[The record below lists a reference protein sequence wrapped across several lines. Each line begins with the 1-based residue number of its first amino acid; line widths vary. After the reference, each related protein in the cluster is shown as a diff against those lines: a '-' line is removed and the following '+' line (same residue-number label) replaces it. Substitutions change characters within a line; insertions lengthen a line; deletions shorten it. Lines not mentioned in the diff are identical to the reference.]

1 MSNPGDPQRSQ
12 QDRGYYGAGWSQP
25 APGPADQPQVQGQG
39 SGQQGPSQQGP
50 SQQAGG
56 GQYGAGQ
63 SGQYGAGQ
71 PGQYGAGQPGGQYG
85 AGQRGASYGAQ
96 QYGAGQAGG
105 QYGGGPA
112 GGPYR
117 GAQPGA
123 FPGQPWPAGPTG
135 RARRRAT
142 TGTDADP
149 RRAFAPGASVTNT
162 SGALIAVVA
171 LVLVEFVSGLIGL
184 LGTSLVVHPFSTYG
198 TGDSL
203 IAGFVNGVFASPF
216 PFYAGAFLALAFLTP
231 IARRSPLPTVLL
243 RAVLAGAAGTVA
255 LALVGVFTGS
265 LGAVRSGGARLVI
278 DVVTTP
284 LQNGVPFTVMLI
296 ATSTAAWLWLGR
308 PRGGRRA
315 GAPGTPGTV
324 RPADAVPPATVQTAP
339 VQPQHGL
346 SGQQPQSGTS
356 GQQPPSAPPYG
367 AQQPSAPPYGA
378 QQPPANPWGGPAP
391 R

>member
-12 QDRGYYGAGWSQP
+12 QDRGYYGAGWQQP
-25 APGPADQPQVQGQG
+25 APGPQAPQQPP
-39 SGQQGPSQQGP
+39 QQQASQQP
-50 SQQAGG
+50 YGG
-56 GQYGAGQ
+56 GQYGAP
-63 SGQYGAGQ
+63 QYGAPQ
-71 PGQYGAGQPGGQYG
+71 PGPAAGQQF
-85 AGQRGASYGAQ
+85 AGQ
-96 QYGAGQAGG
+96 QYGGP
-105 QYGGGPA
+105 QYGGPS
-112 GGPYR
+112 
-117 GAQPGA
+117 GAPQRRP
-123 FPGQPWPAGPTG
+123 
-135 RARRRAT
+135 RAE
-142 TGTDADP
+142 ADP

-162 SGALIAVVA
+162 AGALIAVVS

-184 LGTSLVVHPFSTYG
+184 LGTSLVVHPFSSYG
-198 TGDSL
+198 AGNSL
-203 IAGFVNGVFASPF
+203 LGGFVRGVFASPF

-265 LGAVRSGGARLVI
+265 FGAVRYGGVRLVI

-284 LQNGVPFTVMLI
+284 LQNGIPFTVLLL

-315 GAPGTPGTV
+315 AGGPGTPGTV

-339 VQPQHGL
+339 VQ
-346 SGQQPQSGTS
+346 QQPQQPQQPQVPPYG
-356 GQQPPSAPPYG
+356 GQQPPT
-367 AQQPSAPPYGA
+367 
-378 QQPPANPWGGPAP
+378 NPWGGPAP

>member
-12 QDRGYYGAGWSQP
+12 QDRGYYGAGWQQP
-25 APGPADQPQVQGQG
+25 APGPQAQQPPQ
-39 SGQQGPSQQGP
+39 
-50 SQQAGG
+50 QQAPQQPYGG
-56 GQYGAGQ
+56 GQYGAP
-63 SGQYGAGQ
+63 QYGAPQ
-71 PGQYGAGQPGGQYG
+71 PGPAAGQQF
-85 AGQRGASYGAQ
+85 AGQ
-96 QYGAGQAGG
+96 QYGGP
-105 QYGGGPA
+105 QYGGPS
-112 GGPYR
+112 
-117 GAQPGA
+117 GAPQRRP
-123 FPGQPWPAGPTG
+123 
-135 RARRRAT
+135 RAE
-142 TGTDADP
+142 ADP

-162 SGALIAVVA
+162 AGALIAVVS

-184 LGTSLVVHPFSTYG
+184 LGTSLVVHPFSSYG
-198 TGDSL
+198 AGNSL
-203 IAGFVNGVFASPF
+203 LGGFVRGVFASPF

-265 LGAVRSGGARLVI
+265 FGAVRYGGARLVI

-284 LQNGVPFTVMLI
+284 LQNGIPFTVLLL

-308 PRGGRRA
+308 PRGGRRAA

-339 VQPQHGL
+339 VQ
-346 SGQQPQSGTS
+346 QQPQHPQQPQVPPYG
-356 GQQPPSAPPYG
+356 GQQPPT
-367 AQQPSAPPYGA
+367 
-378 QQPPANPWGGPAP
+378 NPWGGPAP

>member
-12 QDRGYYGAGWSQP
+12 QDRGYYGAGWQQP
-25 APGPADQPQVQGQG
+25 APGPQSSQQ
-39 SGQQGPSQQGP
+39 QQGPPQP
-50 SQQAGG
+50 YGG
-56 GQYGAGQ
+56 GQYGAPQ
-63 SGQYGAGQ
+63 SGAPQSGPFAGQ
-71 PGQYGAGQPGGQYG
+71 QPGPGPF
-85 AGQRGASYGAQ
+85 AGPP
-96 QYGAGQAGG
+96 
-105 QYGGGPA
+105 YGGPS
-112 GGPYR
+112 
-117 GAQPGA
+117 GAPQRRP
-123 FPGQPWPAGPTG
+123 
-135 RARRRAT
+135 RAE
-142 TGTDADP
+142 ADP

-162 SGALIAVVA
+162 AGALIAVVS

-184 LGTSLVVHPFSTYG
+184 LGTSLVVHPFSSYG
-198 TGDSL
+198 AGNSL
-203 IAGFVNGVFASPF
+203 VGGFVRGVFASPF

-265 LGAVRSGGARLVI
+265 FGAVRFGGARLVI
-278 DVVTTP
+278 DVLTTP
-284 LQNGVPFTVMLI
+284 LQNGIPFTVMLL

-308 PRGGRRA
+308 PRGGRRGA

-339 VQPQHGL
+339 VQ
-346 SGQQPQSGTS
+346 QQPQRYSQQQDPRGQQQQYPQTQHPQ
-356 GQQPPSAPPYG
+356 GQQQPPAPPYG
-367 AQQPSAPPYGA
+367 G